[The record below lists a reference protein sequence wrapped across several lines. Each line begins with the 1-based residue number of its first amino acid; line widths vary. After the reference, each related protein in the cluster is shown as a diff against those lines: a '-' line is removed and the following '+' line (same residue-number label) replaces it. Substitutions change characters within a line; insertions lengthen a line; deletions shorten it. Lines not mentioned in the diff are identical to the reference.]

1 MSENS
6 STNRTALF
14 ALFALFF
21 MWGFMT
27 VINDVLMPHLKT
39 RFVLTYLQTSLVQ
52 SAFFG
57 AYFIGSLLYFII
69 SAATGDPIR
78 RIGYKNGILLGLC
91 VSAVGAGLFYP
102 AAIGNAYW
110 PYLLAL
116 FVLGLGF
123 TMLQI
128 AANPYV
134 AIIGKPETAS
144 SRLNLAQG
152 FNSLGTTLG
161 PLIGGYLIFKYFAG
175 AEAVK
180 WPYLFMAVIL
190 LLLALLFVFTSLP
203 KVVETEKIEP
213 GFGSLSYR
221 QLRFGIIAIFVYVGG
236 EVAIGSYLINFIGL
250 KEIMHF
256 PEDEA
261 KNFLS
266 WYWGG
271 LMIGRFMGSVSMGEI
286 QEKIRKYGLMLL
298 AALGCVG
305 LIFFA
310 DAINRGIFS
319 EGMDAGVIL
328 DILSWEIFPWLGFVV
343 LNFLAF
349 MLGKGIPARTLAIFA
364 SVVILLLIT
373 GILTSGRLAFY
384 AILAIGLFNSI
395 MWSNIFTLSIDGL
408 GKYTSQGSSL
418 LVMAIVGGAVV
429 PFLQGG
435 LADFLAGIIGE
446 GEDSGLQLSFIIPML
461 CYVYIL
467 FYGLSGFKP
476 SKKPEDQQ
484 ISTSAN

>member
-1 MSENS
+1 MTDHSA
-6 STNRTALF
+6 TNRMALF
-14 ALFALFF
+14 ALFCLFF

-27 VINDVLMPHLKT
+27 VMNDVLIPYLKNT
-39 RFVLTYLQTSLVQ
+39 FALNYLQSSLVQ

-57 AYFIGSLLYFII
+57 AYFIGSLIYFII
-69 SAATGDPIR
+69 SVASGDPIQ
-78 RIGYKNGILLGLC
+78 RIGYKNGILLGLG
-91 VSAVGAGLFYP
+91 VSALGAGLFYP

-134 AIIGKPETAS
+134 AILGKAETAS

-161 PLIGGYLIFKYFAG
+161 PLIGGFLIFKFFAG

-180 WPYLFMAVIL
+180 WPYMFMALIL
-190 LLLALLFVFTSLP
+190 VLLALLFVFTSLP
-203 KVVETEKIEP
+203 SGVHAEKIEK
-213 GFGSLSYR
+213 GFGSLKYR

-256 PEDEA
+256 PEEEA

-271 LMIGRFMGSVSMGEI
+271 LMIGRFMGSISLGEI
-286 QEKIRKYGLMLL
+286 QDVVKKYGFMLL
-298 AALGCVG
+298 AAIGCAA

-310 DAINRGIFS
+310 DAINRGIFA
-319 EGMDAGVIL
+319 EGVEAGVVL
-328 DILSWEIFPWLGFVV
+328 DILSWEILPWLGFVA
-343 LNFLAF
+343 LNFVVF
-349 MLGKGIPARTLAIFA
+349 ILGKGMPARTLAIFA
-364 SVVILLLIT
+364 SVVIILLIT
-373 GILTSGRLAFY
+373 GILTNGRLAFY

-429 PFLQGG
+429 PFLQGA
-435 LADFLAGIIGE
+435 LADFLAGIIGK
-446 GEDSGLQLSFIIPML
+446 GPDSGLQLSFIIPML

-467 FYGLSGFKP
+467 FYGLSGYKP
-476 SKKPEDQQ
+476 SEL
-484 ISTSAN
+484 ANEEIGKLANE